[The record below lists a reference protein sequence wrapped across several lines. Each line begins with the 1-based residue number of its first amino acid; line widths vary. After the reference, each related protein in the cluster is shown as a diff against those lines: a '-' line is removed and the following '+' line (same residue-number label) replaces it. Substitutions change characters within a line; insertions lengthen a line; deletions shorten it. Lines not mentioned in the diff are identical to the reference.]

1 MQFLNQFVI
10 NFIGLKE
17 GLHEFEFDL
26 DNTFF
31 EHFDYNDPISLKN
44 VVKKFTSKYAR
55 TEDTHQDKLFAEIPK
70 EIQYELSKRKN
81 KSGLEEK
88 ESRGIENEKK
98 I

>member
-31 EHFDYNDPISLKN
+31 EHFDYNDFNNCKISSI
-44 VVKKFTSKYAR
+44 VVLNKKVN
-55 TEDTHQDKLFAEIPK
+55 LL
-70 EIQYELSKRKN
+70 ELNFS
-81 KSGLEEK
+81 
-88 ESRGIENEKK
+88 
-98 I
+98 

>member
-31 EHFDYNDPISLKN
+31 EHFDYNDFN
-44 VVKKFTSKYAR
+44 
-55 TEDTHQDKLFAEIPK
+55 
-70 EIQYELSKRKN
+70 N
-81 KSGLEEK
+81 C
-88 ESRGIENEKK
+88 KK
-98 I
+98 IGRAHV

>member
-31 EHFDYNDPISLKN
+31 EYFDYNDFNNCKISSK
-44 VVKKFTSKYAR
+44 VVLNKKAN
-55 TEDTHQDKLFAEIPK
+55 LL
-70 EIQYELSKRKN
+70 ELN
-81 KSGLEEK
+81 F
-88 ESRGIENEKK
+88 
-98 I
+98 

>member
-31 EHFDYNDPISLKN
+31 EHFDYNDFN
-44 VVKKFTSKYAR
+44 
-55 TEDTHQDKLFAEIPK
+55 
-70 EIQYELSKRKN
+70 N
-81 KSGLEEK
+81 
-88 ESRGIENEKK
+88 
-98 I
+98 